1 VDEAVDFYTVHLGF
15 EVVMHPA
22 PPFAMLRRGRP
33 ATAALRLLLNEP
45 GAGGGG
51 QDAGG
56 RTPEPGGWNRFQ
68 VVVDDVDAVAASMA
82 AAGVVTRGEVLRG
95 QGGDQLIVEA
105 RRATRSS
112 CSSHTRSSASHS
124 ARQGPMAWG
133 LGSPLGGARPRVDCM
148 SETTTTRAL
157 VVPRTG
163 DSSVLEV
170 RDVDVVPPGDGEVRV
185 EVAAAGVNF
194 IDVYQRQGVYPLQTP
209 FVSCSEGA
217 GTVTAVG
224 PGVSDV
230 AVGDRVA
237 WASGLGSAATVANRP
252 VDDLVPVPDGVDLEV
267 AAAAMLQGMTA
278 HYLVNSTYAVGP
290 GTVALVHAAAG
301 GVGQLLVQMVTA
313 KGGVVIATA
322 GSADKLD
329 IARRLGA
336 QHTVNYRETE
346 DLAAE
351 VRNANE
357 GKGVDVVYD
366 GVGRS
371 TFDASLASLRPRGMM
386 VLFGGAS
393 GQVPPF
399 DIQRLNRQ
407 GSLFLTRPT
416 LGHYTATREE
426 LLERGTS
433 VLGDIAAG
441 RLEVEIGGRYP
452 LDRAAAAYDDLEG
465 RRTTG
470 KLLLLP

>member
-1 VDEAVDFYTVHLGF
+1 MT
-15 EVVMHPA
+15 
-22 PPFAMLRRGRP
+22 
-33 ATAALRLLLNEP
+33 TA
-45 GAGGGG
+45 
-51 QDAGG
+51 
-56 RTPEPGGWNRFQ
+56 
-68 VVVDDVDAVAASMA
+68 
-82 AAGVVTRGEVLRG
+82 
-95 QGGDQLIVEA
+95 
-105 RRATRSS
+105 
-112 CSSHTRSSASHS
+112 
-124 ARQGPMAWG
+124 
-133 LGSPLGGARPRVDCM
+133 
-148 SETTTTRAL
+148 RAL
-157 VVPRTG
+157 TVPRHG

-170 RDVDVVPPGDGEVRV
+170 QEVQVGPPGQGEVQV
-185 EVAAAGVNF
+185 EVAAVGVNF
-194 IDVYQRQGVYPLQTP
+194 IDVYQRQGVYPVQPP

-217 GTVTAVG
+217 GTVVAVG
-224 PGVSDV
+224 PGVEDL

-237 WASGLGSAATVANRP
+237 WGQGLGSAGSVVNRP
-252 VDDLVPVPDGVDLEV
+252 AESLVPVPDGLDLDV

-313 KGGVVIATA
+313 KGGTVIATA
-322 GSADKLD
+322 GSEDKLE

-336 QHTVNYRETE
+336 AATIDYTQSS

-351 VRNANE
+351 VRKAN
-357 GKGVDVVYD
+357 GDKGVDVVYD
-366 GVGRS
+366 GVGKS

-399 DIQRLNRQ
+399 DIQRLNSG

-416 LGHYTATREE
+416 LGHYIATREE

-433 VLGDIAAG
+433 VLGDLASGA
-441 RLEVEIGGRYP
+441 LELEIGGRYSF
-452 LDRAAAAYDDLEG
+452 DNAKQAYDDLEG

-470 KLLLLP
+470 KLLLIP